1 MTQLRESRE
10 KPGPHR
16 EARGHCGKNILS
28 PTFVTGPCIC
38 EFIRGMSWLRSE
50 NPKVEELAQVPEV
63 EDTDHY
69 GLDPRLKLGSSYEQA
84 LVAAHIFLGP
94 ELLGSA
100 EGPITQDQPPWGNI

>member
-16 EARGHCGKNILS
+16 EARGHCCKNILT

-50 NPKVEELAQVPEV
+50 NPKVEELAQVPKV
-63 EDTDHY
+63 EDRGHY
-69 GLDPRLKLGSSYEQA
+69 GLDSSYEQA
-84 LVAAHIFLGP
+84 WVAAHIFLGP

-100 EGPITQDQPPWGNI
+100 EGPTMQGKLLWGST